1 VLARGNI
8 IPRADQVEALIE
20 VKRLIRAGHRDIVI
34 EAPTGSGK
42 SVLAIAIGMCA
53 RSWANNVETNFPA
66 GVCISTPQKMLQD
79 QYEDDFDVN
88 TLKGR
93 SNYPC
98 YAIKDNSG
106 KKATA
111 AECVVPH
118 ISGAEAKR
126 RFMSSN
132 CGGCVYKQKVGR
144 VVQAHPSEPHVLNF
158 STLLYHQAYA
168 TTMQK
173 MGVLLIDE
181 AHGVEGALRDF
192 FTLELTNDF
201 ADLMKASKFEDAQD
215 VKDYLSAKLSALKH
229 NGLASSLDDGTT
241 YLERRSAQERACKEV
256 TNQLHW
262 LDHDAGWM
270 VTDVVRN
277 KKKEVTKV
285 EVRPRRIGALA
296 DVALPRSQYGIR
308 VYLSATLSMAKF
320 CDVMG
325 LDRNKVGHVVIPST
339 FPVNRRPA
347 LRDYAGKMGRA
358 HQEKTLPLL
367 HKKITSL
374 LDKYDKV
381 RVIIHSVSGDLAQ
394 AISDGFAPQ
403 HVFRRVLHK
412 GGDKRRALAEFTRP
426 VRPTAVL
433 ISPSVSEGFN
443 GKDSLCRLNI
453 IPKVSYPYLGD
464 PIVAA
469 LAREDPEWYAEQA
482 ARTVVQQYGRVMRHK
497 EDYGITYILDRDFD
511 RLYTNHRDLFPL
523 WFQEAIRVGDKK
535 LGIKDRVAL
544 V

>member
-1 VLARGNI
+1 
-8 IPRADQVEALIE
+8 
-20 VKRLIRAGHRDIVI
+20 
-34 EAPTGSGK
+34 
-42 SVLAIAIGMCA
+42 
-53 RSWANNVETNFPA
+53 
-66 GVCISTPQKMLQD
+66 
-79 QYEDDFDVN
+79 
-88 TLKGR
+88 
-93 SNYPC
+93 
-98 YAIKDNSG
+98 
-106 KKATA
+106 
-111 AECVVPH
+111 
-118 ISGAEAKR
+118 
-126 RFMSSN
+126 
-132 CGGCVYKQKVGR
+132 
-144 VVQAHPSEPHVLNF
+144 
-158 STLLYHQAYA
+158 
-168 TTMQK
+168 
-173 MGVLLIDE
+173 
-181 AHGVEGALRDF
+181 
-192 FTLELTNDF
+192 
-201 ADLMKASKFEDAQD
+201 
-215 VKDYLSAKLSALKH
+215 
-229 NGLASSLDDGTT
+229 
-241 YLERRSAQERACKEV
+241 
-256 TNQLHW
+256 
-262 LDHDAGWM
+262 
-270 VTDVVRN
+270 
-277 KKKEVTKV
+277 
-285 EVRPRRIGALA
+285 
-296 DVALPRSQYGIR
+296 
-308 VYLSATLSMAKF
+308 
-320 CDVMG
+320 
-325 LDRNKVGHVVIPST
+325 
-339 FPVNRRPA
+339 
-347 LRDYAGKMGRA
+347 MGRA